1 LNESKFVHALILKD
15 VCVIDE
21 VASEPY
27 HLRRDEL
34 LRRLRRLGAAVISNR
49 GKGGHVRVEL
59 YGRTTIVPTGS
70 REIRTG
76 TFYKILRNLGLRPED
91 LR

>member
-1 LNESKFVHALILKD
+1 VTSN
-15 VCVIDE
+15 
-21 VASEPY
+21 
-27 HLRRDEL
+27 EL
-34 LRRLRRLGAAVISNR
+34 LRRLRRLGAAVITKR

-59 YGRTTIVPTGS
+59 HGRTTIVPTGS

-76 TFYKILRNLGLRPED
+76 TFHKILQDLGLRPED